1 VVSFQLFKINE
12 KFNLKRLQDEDIIKT
27 AKVSKDDPQTLRVLL
42 DSLKKSYR
50 NLSFKPLKYD
60 FSMKMSMD
68 EYVQFQ
74 DNQTLWVKREK
85 DIIKHNQFLLVGKAE
100 KKIEKLLMIYLRD
113 IADLTPVVFQRKQ
126 LWNMWKNLK
135 KLKKENVK
143 LHRVILKRTYI
154 DADKINEINIH
165 ANDVGELVVIENIVR
180 QAEQVFAITVKVLG
194 YYKENKWV
202 TVRIDKNGSVLVY
215 GKHDANII
223 SEFLDLFVQSIK

>member
-1 VVSFQLFKINE
+1 MVSFQLFKINE

-50 NLSFKPLKYD
+50 NLNFKPLKYD
-60 FSMKMSMD
+60 FAMKMSMD

-135 KLKKENVK
+135 KL
-143 LHRVILKRTYI
+143 I
-154 DADKINEINIH
+154 
-165 ANDVGELVVIENIVR
+165 
-180 QAEQVFAITVKVLG
+180 VLG
-194 YYKENKWV
+194 NQAALSSPDSAIQEIRDTIFKFQYTPGRPGYPKYPLKPACKVDVDQQFLSDIN
-202 TVRIDKNGSVLVY
+202 NYL
-215 GKHDANII
+215 II
-223 SEFLDLFVQSIK
+223 